1 MGVRAEVM
9 GFEQSTAD
17 ELVAAA
23 DSFVDMTE
31 REETFLL

>member
-9 GFEQSTAD
+9 GFKQSTAD
-17 ELVAAA
+17 ELVEAS
-23 DSFVDMTE
+23 DSFIDMAD